1 MSRLST
7 TAAFGAAAQPGR
19 IDLVLIA
26 AAVLFVALL
35 AAELLIGVRAAPSV
49 DLLAPAYVT

>member
-1 MSRLST
+1 MSHVSRIIAVR
-7 TAAFGAAAQPGR
+7 TAGRRIDPVLIVAAA
-19 IDLVLIA
+19 LLA
-26 AAVLFVALL
+26 ALL